1 MTYPAHLIEKF
12 AGRRFLSLST
22 TEFMDYDGAELLLIG
37 AKDEIAEE
45 LGEAGEEL
53 EELSDFET
61 KKITP
66 LTAEDVIF
74 KELNLERDALPS
86 EPLHGLWK

>member
-1 MTYPAHLIEKF
+1 
-12 AGRRFLSLST
+12 
-22 TEFMDYDGAELLLIG
+22 MDYDGAELLFIG
-37 AKDEIAEE
+37 AKEDIVEE

-53 EELSDFET
+53 EELSDFEI

-66 LTAEDVIF
+66 LKAEDAIL
-74 KELNLERDALPS
+74 KELNLEREVLPS